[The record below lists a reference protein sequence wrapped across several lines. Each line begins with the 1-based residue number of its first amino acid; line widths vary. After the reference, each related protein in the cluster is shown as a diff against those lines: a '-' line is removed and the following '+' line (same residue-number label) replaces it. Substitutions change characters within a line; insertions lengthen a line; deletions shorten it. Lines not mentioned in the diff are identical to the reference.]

1 MKVAASLAA
10 HARHT
15 QEEGGG
21 SIYPA
26 NLGLEYS
33 VDAPVVSLQML
44 RRGME
49 QAPCAEMCECSVL
62 AECFSDPLSFNI
74 LCMDVAPGN
83 GFRAAFCLLV
93 M

>member
-1 MKVAASLAA
+1 VAASLAA
-10 HARHT
+10 HTRHT
-15 QEEGGG
+15 QGEDGV

-26 NLGLEYS
+26 NLGLECS
-33 VDAPVVSLQML
+33 VDALVVSLQML
-44 RRGME
+44 RRSME
-49 QAPCAEMCECSVL
+49 QALCAEMCECSVF

-83 GFRAAFCLLV
+83 GFRAAFWLLV